1 MSAWSLVY
9 DGFEPEHEG
18 LREAL
23 CTLGNGYF
31 ATRGAAPESSADDVH
46 YPGTYA
52 AGLFNRLTTRIA
64 GRVIENEDLV
74 NLPNWLSL
82 SFRLGDGGWF
92 DLRAAQLRHYRQELD
107 LRRGVLSRQIT
118 FGDGTGRETR
128 VVQRRFVHL
137 DDVHLAALETT
148 FEAVNWSGQVT
159 VRAGLDGRVANT
171 GVARYRQLASDHL
184 DLVAADAGSGGDGVA
199 QLQVRTNQ
207 SRVEVAQ
214 AARTRVL
221 SGQDVLARVARRPVV
236 DGRYV
241 GHELDLDLRSGQPTA
256 VEKVVALYT
265 SRDRAISEP
274 ALEARK
280 AVADAAGFEPLLAR
294 HALAWEQQWRRFA
307 VDLDADERTC
317 RILNLHLFHLLQV
330 ASPAVLE
337 LDVGVPARGL
347 HGEAYRGH
355 VFWDEL
361 FILPLLDLRRPLLTQ
376 ALLGYR
382 RRRLGEARR
391 SARRAGHAGAD
402 YPWQSGS
409 NGREES
415 QRLHLNPRSGR
426 WIPDHSH
433 LQKHINVAVAYNF
446 WQHYQVT
453 GDLGFLRYEAAE
465 PIIEIARYLASLASY
480 DPAHDRYR
488 ILGVMGPDE
497 YHDAYPDRDTPG
509 VDDNAYTNVM
519 AVWVWHR
526 ALGLFERLPAYHRDE
541 LSERLGVS
549 DEETARW
556 TELTRRLRVPF
567 HDGRIISQF
576 DGYDR
581 LVAFDWDGYRA
592 RYGDIQRLDRILEA
606 EGDST
611 NRYQVSKQA
620 DVLMLFYLLSAEEL
634 TELLDDLGYQFQPAV
649 DIPANINYY
658 LARSAHG
665 STLSKVVHSWV
676 LARSDRPRS
685 WRLFVEALEADI
697 SDVQGGTTPEGVHL
711 GAMAGTVDLVQRGYT
726 GIVTRDDVLWLEP
739 ALPDTLS
746 RLRLKIHYRHHRLDL
761 TIDRTELR
769 LASQP
774 APVPAIQVGFDGQV
788 STLEPGGQLTFLLR
802 P

>member
-82 SFRLGDGGWF
+82 SFRLGDGAWF
-92 DLRAAQLRHYRQELD
+92 DLGAAQLRHYRQELD

-118 FGDGTGRETR
+118 FGDGTGRETQ

-148 FEAVNWSGQVT
+148 FEAVNWSGQMT

-171 GVARYRQLASDHL
+171 GVARYRQLASYHL

-236 DGRYV
+236 DGRFV

-415 QRLHLNPRSGR
+415 QRVHLNPRSGR